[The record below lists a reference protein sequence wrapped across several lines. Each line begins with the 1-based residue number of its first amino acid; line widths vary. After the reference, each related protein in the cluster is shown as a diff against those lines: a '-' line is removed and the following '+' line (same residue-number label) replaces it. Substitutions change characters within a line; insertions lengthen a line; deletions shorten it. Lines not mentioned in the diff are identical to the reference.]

1 MSILS
6 VDTIQPIGS
15 GSTVTLNAA
24 KTAVGTG
31 ITFESNGQ
39 AIYAGIIT
47 ATSFSG
53 SGANL
58 TSLPAANL
66 TGTLPAISGA
76 NLTSLPA
83 QATIAN
89 NADNRVITGGSGV
102 NLNGEANLTFNGS
115 ALGLTGDLS
124 VVGGWPKI
132 NLQATQASGE
142 NYQIAGAI
150 QGVNNAGLCIRNTTD
165 SVNILEIDTDSSRN
179 LKVVSGNV
187 IIGTSGKGID
197 FSATANSS
205 GSMSNELLDD
215 YEEGS
220 WTPHLV
226 SSAGNM
232 STTSFSFHQGNYTKI
247 GRLVYLTGVMYG
259 PRSSGGTGNLR
270 ISNLPYT
277 VRNGDHYQLLTK
289 DYQLSNYPSNFG
301 HVSGYGMNNGTQ
313 IQLFK
318 REGSSQAG
326 LPLSWWSTSAN
337 DYMYFNLTYQTDT

>member
-1 MSILS
+1 M
-6 VDTIQPIGS
+6 
-15 GSTVTLNAA
+15 
-24 KTAVGTG
+24 
-31 ITFESNGQ
+31 
-39 AIYAGIIT
+39 
-47 ATSFSG
+47 
-53 SGANL
+53 
-58 TSLPAANL
+58 
-66 TGTLPAISGA
+66 
-76 NLTSLPA
+76 PA

-165 SVNILEIDTDSSRN
+165 SVNILEVDTDSSRN

-226 SSAGNM
+226 SSAANM
-232 STTSFSFHQGNYTKI
+232 STTSFTMQQGNYTKI

-337 DYMYFNLTYQTDT
+337 DYMYFNPVSYTHLTLPTSDLV